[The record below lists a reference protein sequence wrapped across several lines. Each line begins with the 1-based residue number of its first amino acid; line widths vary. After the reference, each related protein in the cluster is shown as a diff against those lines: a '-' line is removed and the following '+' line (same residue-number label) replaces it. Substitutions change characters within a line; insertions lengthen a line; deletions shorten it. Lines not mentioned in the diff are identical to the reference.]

1 MNEEGGFPI
10 LPFLVASLV
19 LCYFGLEVNRQRNK
33 LRSIFNV
40 FDREESAIADILEQ
54 WVENGDLKPFLL
66 SSPN

>member
-1 MNEEGGFPI
+1 MNEEGGLPI

-40 FDREESAIADILEQ
+40 FDREESAIANVLEQ
-54 WVENGDLKPFLL
+54 WVESGELKPFAI
-66 SSPN
+66 SNPT

>member
-10 LPFLVASLV
+10 LPLLVASLV

-40 FDREESAIADILEQ
+40 FDREESAIAAVLEQ
-54 WVENGDLKPFLL
+54 WVESGELEPLAISNPT
-66 SSPN
+66 

>member
-1 MNEEGGFPI
+1 MNEEGVPI
-10 LPFLVASLV
+10 LPLLVASLV

-40 FDREESAIADILEQ
+40 FDREEAPLPPALEQ
-54 WVENGDLKPFLL
+54 WVEAGDLKPYVA

>member
-40 FDREESAIADILEQ
+40 FDREESAIASVLEE
-54 WVENGDLKPFLL
+54 WVARGELKPFVATSLK
-66 SSPN
+66 